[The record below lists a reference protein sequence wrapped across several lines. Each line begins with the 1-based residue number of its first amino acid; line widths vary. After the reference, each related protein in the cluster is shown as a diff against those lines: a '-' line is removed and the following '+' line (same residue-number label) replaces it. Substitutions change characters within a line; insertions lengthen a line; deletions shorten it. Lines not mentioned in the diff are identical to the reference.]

1 MKRAPFKIK
10 FYLRTNQLKSDGTT
24 PIYARVRLNLDK
36 MELATNH
43 SIIPEFWEDESQSVV
58 NHPESNIINS
68 HLQSFKAQIS
78 EAYSQLYIARQE
90 ITLDGIKA
98 ILFGKSAV
106 KEHTL
111 IALTEEHN
119 KYFSS
124 MVGIKYSEGS
134 YKNYK
139 TTLKYLREF
148 VPLFYKKSDIPLSKV
163 NYQFCQSFYTFLTN
177 TKQCNTNGANKQI
190 QRLKKLI
197 NYAIKLGYINT
208 NTVASYSLEFEPVHK
223 IALTIEEIKQIA
235 SIELRRETLEQVR
248 DVFLLQCYT
257 GLSYSDVRQ
266 LAPMHIYKGINDTWI
281 KMQRQKT
288 KVSFS
293 IPLLPPAELIINH
306 YMDTTKPELPIMRV
320 ISNQKMNEYLKLIQ
334 ELAGITKNLTTHLAR
349 HSFAT
354 VLLTYGVP
362 LESVSKM
369 LGHTK
374 LSTTQV
380 YAKVLDNKIA
390 DDMKKVKDKL

>member
-1 MKRAPFKIK
+1 MKRTPFKIK
-10 FYLRTNQLKSDGTT
+10 FYLRTNQLKADGTT

-36 MELATNH
+36 MELATNQ
-43 SIIPEFWEDESQSVV
+43 SIMPEFWEEESQTVIS
-58 NHPESNIINS
+58 HPERSTINS
-68 HLQSFKAQIS
+68 HLQSFKAQIN

-90 ITLDGIKA
+90 ITLEGIKA

-106 KEHTL
+106 QEHTL

-148 VPLFYKKSDIPLSKV
+148 VPQYHKKPDIPLTKV
-163 NYQFCQSFYTFLTN
+163 NYQFCEAFYSFLTT
-177 TKQCNTNGANKQI
+177 TKDCRTNGANKQI
-190 QRLKKLI
+190 QRLKKLV
-197 NYAIKLGYINT
+197 NYAIKLGYIT
-208 NTVASYSLEFEPVHK
+208 NNPVASYSLEFKPYEK
-223 IALTIEEIKQIA
+223 IALTIEEIKSIA
-235 SIELRRETLEQVR
+235 ALELKRETLQHVR

-266 LAPMHIYKGINDTWI
+266 LALVHIYKGVSDTWI

-293 IPLLPPAELIINH
+293 IPLLPPALLLINH
-306 YMDTTKPELPIMRV
+306 YMNESMPQQPIMRV
-320 ISNQKMNEYLKLIQ
+320 LSNQKMNEHLKIIQ
-334 ELAGITKNLTTHLAR
+334 ELAGISKNLTTHLAR

-354 VLLTYGVP
+354 VTLTYGVP
-362 LESVSKM
+362 LVSVSAM

-374 LSTTQV
+374 LSTTQI

-390 DDMKKVKDKL
+390 DDMGALKDKL